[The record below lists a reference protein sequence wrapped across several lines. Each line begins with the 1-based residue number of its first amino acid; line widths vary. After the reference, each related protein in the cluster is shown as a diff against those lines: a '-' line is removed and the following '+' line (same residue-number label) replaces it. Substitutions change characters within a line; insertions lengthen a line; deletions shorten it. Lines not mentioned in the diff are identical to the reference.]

1 MKLTDDNQ
9 DYADSRPLGRRS
21 GVATDAFQ
29 QAFEKALAGKAKGTA
44 ATATAARG
52 DEAARDRKPDREPV
66 K

>member
-29 QAFEKALAGKAKGTA
+29 QAFEKALADKAKGA
-44 ATATAARG
+44 AALDFSG
-52 DEAARDRKPDREPV
+52 
-66 K
+66 

>member
-9 DYADSRPLGRRS
+9 DYADSRPLGRKS

-44 ATATAARG
+44 ASVANARDETAAL
-52 DEAARDRKPDREPV
+52 DRKPARGPV